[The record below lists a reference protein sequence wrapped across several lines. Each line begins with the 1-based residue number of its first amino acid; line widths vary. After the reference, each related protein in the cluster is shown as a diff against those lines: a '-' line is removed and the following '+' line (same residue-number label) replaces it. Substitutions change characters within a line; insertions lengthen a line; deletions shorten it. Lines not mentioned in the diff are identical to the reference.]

1 MILRRGRKPGLRND
15 EDYRAYRLLHDI
27 LWDKCWTN
35 LHYQS
40 PEGIATIIIR
50 ELKDN
55 GYSIMKKEHQ

>member
-1 MILRRGRKPGLRND
+1 MILRRGRKLGPKKY

-27 LWDKCWTN
+27 LYDKCWTN

-55 GYSIMKKEHQ
+55 GYSITKDAV